1 MPSSVRPPHA
11 LALLPLCL
19 AALSAVAAPPRA
31 ASVPVTDRYPGFEV
45 VDPYRNLEDLDDPAT
60 QAWMRAQANHARAV
74 LDAIPQRAAI
84 RAALDVADATR
95 PYVVYDIV
103 RATDTRTF
111 FMRREANGSIGRLF
125 VRDGD
130 AGEGRMVFDPAT
142 LDSEGLTHAISWS
155 YPSPSG
161 RRVVVGVAANGAED
175 AEFHVLDVDSG
186 ERLEGPV
193 PRSWLG
199 IVVWVDDDRLLLGRM
214 RETGPDAPPEAA
226 WLDSQTWL
234 HRIGTPIAED
244 VHVFGTQSAGTPEG
258 LPAQDFVGVWHRPGE
273 PYALGLGVG
282 ARAHFSAWVLPAAD
296 LGKPDAAWTPLF
308 GDDARN
314 QNGGDMRDGQYYVVS
329 TREPNGEIV
338 RYDLASGARSVL
350 RPAGARPIESLG
362 VARDALYFRE
372 RDGVYSQLKRI
383 AFDGSGE
390 VAIAF
395 PRRGAPMPSGSGYT
409 NPLLDG
415 ALVVLDA
422 WTEPGTDYVVRAD
435 GSTTSPG
442 LLPPVTGID
451 LAQVQARDLVATS
464 HDGVQVP
471 LTLLHYGAL
480 APAGTQ
486 RVLLMGYGAY
496 GATFDPYFS
505 PQWIGLMQQGVAFAN
520 CHVRGG
526 GEFGNAWHEAGRLG
540 TKANTWK
547 DFIACAEALRDQG
560 ITTPER
566 LVGMGTSAGGI
577 TIANAVNERPELF
590 AAAINDVGVSDV
602 LRSLSASANGPNHY
616 AENGDIRTAEGA
628 AFARASSA
636 YDRIAP
642 GRDYPPW
649 LVIHGV
655 NDPRVDV
662 WQSSKFAAR
671 MQAASDAPVLYRLDY
686 ASGHGMGS
694 TADARKDYSA
704 DIAAFVIA
712 NTAGGDATTAA
723 APAGP

>member
-1 MPSSVRPPHA
+1 
-11 LALLPLCL
+11 
-19 AALSAVAAPPRA
+19 
-31 ASVPVTDRYPGFEV
+31 
-45 VDPYRNLEDLDDPAT
+45 
-60 QAWMRAQANHARAV
+60 MRAQADHARAV
-74 LDAIPQRAAI
+74 LDAIPQRTVI

-95 PYVVYDIV
+95 PYIVFDIV
-103 RATDTRTF
+103 RATDARTF
-111 FMRREANGSIGRLF
+111 FMRREANASIGRLF

-130 AGEGRMVFDPAT
+130 SGEGRMVFDPAT

-186 ERLEGPV
+186 QRLEGPI

-199 IVVWVDDDRLLLGRM
+199 IVTWVDDDHLLLGRM
-214 RETGPDAPPEAA
+214 RETATGEPKEAA

-234 HRIGTPIAED
+234 HRIGTPIEDD
-244 VHVFGTQSAGTPEG
+244 VHVFGTRSAQVPEE
-258 LPAQDFVGVWHRPGE
+258 LPAEDFVGVMHRDGE

-282 ARAHFSAWVLPAAD
+282 ARAHFSAWTLPAAD
-296 LGKPDAAWTPLF
+296 LGKPDARWTRLF
-308 GDDARN
+308 GDDAQN
-314 QNGGDMRDGQYYVVS
+314 QYGGDVRDGQLYVVS
-329 TREPNGEIV
+329 TRDPNGEIV
-338 RYDLASGARSVL
+338 RYDLASGERRVL
-350 RPAGARPIESLG
+350 RPAGDRPIESLG

-383 AFDGSGE
+383 SFDGSGE

-395 PRRGAPMPSGSGYT
+395 PRRGTPMPSGSSYT

-422 WTEPGTDYVVRAD
+422 WTVPGTDFLVHAD
-435 GSTTSPG
+435 RRTTSPG
-442 LLPPVTGID
+442 LLAPVTGID
-451 LAQVQARDLVATS
+451 LAQVHARDLVATS
-464 HDGVQVP
+464 HDGVKVP

-480 APAGTQ
+480 APAGEQ
-486 RVLLMGYGAY
+486 RVLLTGYGAY
-496 GATFDPYFS
+496 GMTFDPGFS
-505 PQWIGLMQQGVAFAN
+505 PQWIGLMQQGIAFAN

-526 GEFGNAWHEAGRLG
+526 GEFGNAWHEGGRLG

-547 DFIACAEALRDQG
+547 DLIACAEALRDQG
-560 ITTPER
+560 ITVPGR

-577 TIANAVNERPELF
+577 TISNAVIERPELF

-628 AFARASSA
+628 GFARAASG
-636 YDRIAP
+636 YDKIVA
-642 GRDYPPW
+642 GRAYPPW
-649 LVIHGV
+649 LVIHGI

-662 WQSSKFAAR
+662 WQSNKFTAR
-671 MQAASDAPVLYRLDY
+671 MQAAGDAPVLYRLDY

-694 TADARKDYSA
+694 SADARKDYAA
-704 DIAAFVIA
+704 DIAAFAIA
-712 NTAGGDATTAA
+712 NTAGDT
-723 APAGP
+723 GP